1 MIQPTKNTP
10 EKSKIEL
17 VSTQKTKTV
26 SQKSVLTYN
35 IGKDEEANQYIRIW
49 VNSGNG
55 YFSNEWI
62 PVSRILEILAKHKAE
77 PFTGRILDEL
87 FTGKSVN
94 SASFL
99 GAVLLNQR
107 MLAFAEGKKR
117 KLVSTGSGLKTDK
130 TKARKTV
137 KKAAAKP
144 ARKASK

>member
-1 MIQPTKNTP
+1 MVKPSNDP
-10 EKSKIEL
+10 ASKEIEI

-26 SQKSVLTYN
+26 SKKSTLTYH

-62 PVSRILEILAKHKAE
+62 PVSRILEILAKHKAG
-77 PFTGRILDEL
+77 PFTSRILDEL

-99 GAVLLNQR
+99 SAVLLNER
-107 MLAFAEGKKR
+107 MLDFAEGKKR
-117 KLVSTGSGLKTDK
+117 KLVCTGKGLKTDK
-130 TKARKTV
+130 AKSRKTV
-137 KKAAAKP
+137 KKAVRKT
-144 ARKASK
+144 ARKSSK

>member
-1 MIQPTKNTP
+1 MVKPSDNPETP
-10 EKSKIEL
+10 EIEL
-17 VSTQKTKTV
+17 ISTQKTKTV
-26 SQKSVLTYN
+26 SQKSVLTYH

-77 PFTGRILDEL
+77 PFTSRILDEL
-87 FTGKSVN
+87 FTGKSIN

-99 GAVLLNQR
+99 GAVLLNER

-117 KLVSTGSGLKTDK
+117 KLVYTGSGLKTDNAK
-130 TKARKTV
+130 PRKTV
-137 KKAAAKP
+137 KKAATRKP
-144 ARKASK
+144 SK

>member
-1 MIQPTKNTP
+1 MVKPSNKLATS
-10 EKSKIEL
+10 EIEL

-26 SQKSVLTYN
+26 SQKSVLTYH

-77 PFTGRILDEL
+77 PFTSQILDEL

-99 GAVLLNQR
+99 GAVLLNER
-107 MLAFAEGKKR
+107 LLDFAEGKKR
-117 KLVSTGSGLKTDK
+117 KLVCTGSGLKTDK
-130 TKARKTV
+130 AKSRKTV

>member
-10 EKSKIEL
+10 EKSKIGL

-26 SQKSVLTYN
+26 SQKSVLTYH

-77 PFTGRILDEL
+77 PFTSRILDEL

-99 GAVLLNQR
+99 GAVLLNEKFHVLIWQQISP
-107 MLAFAEGKKR
+107 KTSSI
-117 KLVSTGSGLKTDK
+117 STMACTIMKSGIERWGDW
-130 TKARKTV
+130 
-137 KKAAAKP
+137 
-144 ARKASK
+144 